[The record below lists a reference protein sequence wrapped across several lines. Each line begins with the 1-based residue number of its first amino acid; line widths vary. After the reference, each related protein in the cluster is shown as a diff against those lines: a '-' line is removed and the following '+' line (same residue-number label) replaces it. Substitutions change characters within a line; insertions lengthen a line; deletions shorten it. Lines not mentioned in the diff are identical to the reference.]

1 MNSGNNMETIFLDDY
16 LEGGILIEKI
26 FRKKVD
32 SIDWSIYKNKKILIK
47 GCASVPIPT
56 WAYMILTAR
65 LTQYAKYISYGEPC
79 SAFEIYKSG

>member
-16 LEGGILIEKI
+16 LEGGILIEKM
-26 FRKKVD
+26 FREKVN

-56 WAYMILTAR
+56 CPPLNTAAYLG
-65 LTQYAKYISYGEPC
+65 ISNL
-79 SAFEIYKSG
+79 S

>member
-1 MNSGNNMETIFLDDY
+1 METIFLDDY

-79 SAFEIYKSG
+79 SALEIYKSG

>member
-1 MNSGNNMETIFLDDY
+1 METIFLDDY

-26 FRKKVD
+26 FREKVN

-47 GCASVPIPT
+47 GCASAPIPT

-79 SAFEIYKSG
+79 SAFEIYKSS